1 MLTAIANVFVQ
12 SYQFTMEHLLIINI
26 LLSLLIIFFQ
36 RRSPQTVW
44 TWLLV
49 LYFIPI
55 LGFVLYLIIG
65 QDFHKSHMFKMKE
78 IEGELKYAVRR
89 QEEHIYRRQL
99 RLANPAMERVRGM
112 ILYNL
117 EAGEAVLT
125 DNNDVQIYTD
135 GRKKFE
141 ALLREI
147 YAAQHYIHM
156 QYYII
161 KNDELWQ
168 TIEKALIQ
176 KEREGV

>member
-1 MLTAIANVFVQ
+1 MPSDGRKNI
-12 SYQFTMEHLLIINI
+12 FT
-26 LLSLLIIFFQ
+26 
-36 RRSPQTVW
+36 
-44 TWLLV
+44 
-49 LYFIPI
+49 
-55 LGFVLYLIIG
+55 
-65 QDFHKSHMFKMKE
+65 D
-78 IEGELKYAVRR
+78 
-89 QEEHIYRRQL
+89 RQL
-99 RLANPAMERVRGM
+99 RLANPAMERFRGL

-176 KEREGV
+176 KAREGVEVRILFDSMGCRTMRNRDWERLEKEGNPGGGILPGFVRAVTASCELPESPEDRGDRWKGRICGRI

>member
-65 QDFHKSHMFKMKE
+65 QDFH
-78 IEGELKYAVRR
+78 
-89 QEEHIYRRQL
+89 
-99 RLANPAMERVRGM
+99 
-112 ILYNL
+112 
-117 EAGEAVLT
+117 
-125 DNNDVQIYTD
+125 
-135 GRKKFE
+135 
-141 ALLREI
+141 
-147 YAAQHYIHM
+147 
-156 QYYII
+156 
-161 KNDELWQ
+161 
-168 TIEKALIQ
+168 
-176 KEREGV
+176 

>member
-78 IEGELKYAVRR
+78 IEGEL
-89 QEEHIYRRQL
+89 
-99 RLANPAMERVRGM
+99 
-112 ILYNL
+112 
-117 EAGEAVLT
+117 
-125 DNNDVQIYTD
+125 
-135 GRKKFE
+135 
-141 ALLREI
+141 
-147 YAAQHYIHM
+147 
-156 QYYII
+156 
-161 KNDELWQ
+161 
-168 TIEKALIQ
+168 
-176 KEREGV
+176 